1 LRILATHCGYRIL
14 KIVGRKKAQKAQ
26 KLGTKMETKN
36 LNLNF
41 LRIFATFCGYL
52 NLEEGL
58 PQEGA
63 EGAKIEDWVET
74 KNLEPIT

>member
-1 LRILATHCGYRIL
+1 
-14 KIVGRKKAQKAQ
+14 
-26 KLGTKMETKN
+26 
-36 LNLNF
+36 

-58 PQEGA
+58 PQKGA